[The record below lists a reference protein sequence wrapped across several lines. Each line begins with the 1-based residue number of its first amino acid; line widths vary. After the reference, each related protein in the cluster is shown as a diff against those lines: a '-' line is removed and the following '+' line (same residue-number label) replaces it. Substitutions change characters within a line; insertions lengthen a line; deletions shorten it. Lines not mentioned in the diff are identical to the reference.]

1 MDFVICKPKLDNV
14 LKIDN
19 IFTSL
24 IQYIENENMFSL
36 LAKEN
41 EIARSLMKEFIDWV
55 SEKKVAYVELSA
67 CIDNKNAINLYEND
81 CLCIDKICLRK
92 EI

>member
-19 IFTSL
+19 IVTYL
-24 IQYIENENMFSL
+24 IQYIENENMFIL
-36 LAKEN
+36 VAKEN
-41 EIARSLMKEFIDWV
+41 EIAISLMKEFINWV
-55 SEKKVAYVELSA
+55 REKNVAYVELSA
-67 CIDNKNAINLYEND
+67 CIDNINVINLYEND
-81 CLCIDKICLRK
+81 GFCIDKICLRK

>member
-36 LAKEN
+36 SVNVNIKMVLPQ
-41 EIARSLMKEFIDWV
+41 IT
-55 SEKKVAYVELSA
+55 
-67 CIDNKNAINLYEND
+67 
-81 CLCIDKICLRK
+81 
-92 EI
+92 